1 MDELLLF
8 LHGLMKLALVVGLMV
23 LVATAP
29 SAKRAPHARRLSPG
43 HNERRGQR
51 FDDEDDFGRRRS
63 SADLES
69 SWAQSDFEPYVN
81 VDGTPMCSDVD
92 INGNAFGVTEW
103 SSGHDMH
110 SGDNDWMSVDHQ
122 TSDWSSDDIG
132 HSASNDDWHSSTDFG
147 CSSSSLFD

>member
-23 LVATAP
+23 LVAAAP
-29 SAKRAPHARRLSPG
+29 SAKPAPHARRLSSG

-51 FDDEDDFGRRRS
+51 SGDEDDFGRRRS

-132 HSASNDDWHSSTDFG
+132 HSASNDDWHSSTDLG

>member
-29 SAKRAPHARRLSPG
+29 SASPAPHARRLSSG
-43 HNERRGQR
+43 YNERRGQR

-63 SADLES
+63 SADLAS
-69 SWAQSDFEPYVN
+69 SWAQSNFEPYVN
-81 VDGTPMCSDVD
+81 VDGTPMCGDVD
-92 INGNAFGVTEW
+92 TNGNAFGVTEW

-122 TSDWSSDDIG
+122 TSDWSFDDIG
-132 HSASNDDWHSSTDFG
+132 H
-147 CSSSSLFD
+147 